1 MRFRAATLN
10 AWAFPEPFGHRVD
23 ARMHAIGNGLEALDV
38 DAIAFQE
45 LWTAESRDILVRA
58 GRRVGL
64 DHSWQSRAA
73 IGGSGLLVLSRH
85 PIESVRFETFSL
97 PARPPRLDHPD
108 YYGGKGFVRARLRTP
123 EGIVNFFDTHLHA
136 RYRNDVSHEYRAYRI
151 GQIVQL
157 AMETLRTNE
166 PLIVVG
172 DFNIRP
178 GDPEYRVL
186 QGLTGLRDAAAESG
200 TPQPT
205 VTRSN
210 PYRSHSDKPN
220 RRIDFVFVR
229 DGVQHRLRSKT
240 TRIVF
245 DEVFPISGEKNSYSD
260 HAGVWAE
267 FDLESAP
274 GSGRPVPKP
283 EAVRMASQLL
293 AQGSADAPRRQT
305 SDRLLAGA
313 GLGAA
318 VLTTIGGHDRRMSRR
333 RLLRNTLRGIGI
345 VSLTPGIG
353 FSLLSEVFAPDELRT
368 FERLDAQLS
377 NMPWPS
383 QDIVA

>member
-23 ARMHAIGNGLEALDV
+23 SRMRAIGDGLEALDV

-85 PIESVRFETFSL
+85 PIESIRFETFSL

-123 EGIVNFFDTHLHA
+123 EGIVNLIDTHLHA
-136 RYRNDVSHEYRAYRI
+136 RYGNDVSHESRAYRI

-157 AMETLRTNE
+157 AMEPLRTNE

-178 GDPEYRVL
+178 SDPEYRVL
-186 QGLTGLRDAAAESG
+186 QGLTGLRDAAAESD
-200 TPQPT
+200 TPQPSI
-205 VTRSN
+205 TRSN
-210 PYRSHSDKPN
+210 PYRSHSSKPD
-220 RRIDFVFVR
+220 RRIDFIFVR
-229 DGVQHRLRSKT
+229 DGVQGRIRSQT
-240 TRIVF
+240 TRMVF
-245 DEVFPISGEKNSYSD
+245 DEIFPIAGEKNSYSD

-267 FDLESAP
+267 FVLESAP
-274 GSGRPVPKP
+274 GSGRPVPEP

-293 AQGSADAPRRQT
+293 AQGMAEAQRHRE

-313 GLGAA
+313 GFGAA
-318 VLTTIGGHDRRMSRR
+318 VVATLGGRDRRISRR

-345 VSLTPGIG
+345 VGLTPGIG
-353 FSLLSEVFAPDELRT
+353 FSVLSEVFGPDELRT

-377 NMPWPS
+377 MMSWPS
-383 QDIVA
+383 PDIVA

>member
-1 MRFRAATLN
+1 
-10 AWAFPEPFGHRVD
+10 
-23 ARMHAIGNGLEALDV
+23 
-38 DAIAFQE
+38 
-45 LWTAESRDILVRA
+45 
-58 GRRVGL
+58 
-64 DHSWQSRAA
+64 
-73 IGGSGLLVLSRH
+73 LLVLSRH

-123 EGIVNFFDTHLHA
+123 EGIVNFIDTHLHA
-136 RYRNDVSHEYRAYRI
+136 RYGNDVSHEYRAYRV

-172 DFNIRP
+172 DFNIRQS
-178 GDPEYRVL
+178 DPEYRVL
-186 QGLTGLRDAAAESG
+186 QGLTGLRDAAAESD
-200 TPQPT
+200 TSQPT
-205 VTRSN
+205 ITRSN
-210 PYRSHSDKPN
+210 PYRSTSDKPD

-229 DGVQHRLRSKT
+229 DGVQRRILSQT

-245 DEVFPISGEKNSYSD
+245 DEVFPIAGEMNSYSD
-260 HAGVWAE
+260 HVGVWAE
-267 FDLESAP
+267 FVLEPAP
-274 GSGRPVPKP
+274 RIGRPFPEP

-293 AQGSADAPRRQT
+293 AQGMAEAHRRRR
-305 SDRLLAGA
+305 SDRLLAGG

-318 VLTTIGGHDRRMSRR
+318 ALAALGGHDRRVSRR

-345 VSLTPGIG
+345 LGLTPGIG

-377 NMPWPS
+377 KMPSPS